1 MFLTDDGNK
10 QKHVYNGDGKVLMLA
25 KGDFPLTQL
34 Q

>member
-10 QKHVYNGDGKVLMLA
+10 QKDVYNGNGEVLMLA
-25 KGDFPLTQL
+25 KGVFPLTQL